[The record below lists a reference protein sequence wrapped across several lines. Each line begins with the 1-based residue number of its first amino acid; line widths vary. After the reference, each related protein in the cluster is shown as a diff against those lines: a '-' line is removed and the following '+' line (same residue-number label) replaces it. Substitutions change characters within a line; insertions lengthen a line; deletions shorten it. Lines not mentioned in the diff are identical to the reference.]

1 MWSGRIKNR
10 SLTFGKAFFPHRV
23 LFVSTSFSPLR
34 SGLAINSLRGSA
46 WRSSKGM
53 GENMFGKWR
62 RCTRIQIA
70 LSVESPERKWIARV
84 QAGVLIVNQIDRQ
97 GPACIPDRTLIRLK
111 NVLRM
116 IFSGRLTEGHL
127 RFRSFFYGTM
137 LSKNGITLPKTPPAL
152 CRVFVPAVARLRML
166 RMSPGA
172 VLNIAPFITALL
184 GVVR

>member
-1 MWSGRIKNR
+1 LENDVDVRVFSRI
-10 SLTFGKAFFPHRV
+10 GIAF
-23 LFVSTSFSPLR
+23 
-34 SGLAINSLRGSA
+34 
-46 WRSSKGM
+46 
-53 GENMFGKWR
+53 
-62 RCTRIQIA
+62 
-70 LSVESPERKWIARV
+70 SVESPERKWIARV

-152 CRVFVPAVARLRML
+152 CRAFVPAVARLRML

>member
-1 MWSGRIKNR
+1 MSGKTETH
-10 SLTFGKAFFPHRV
+10 LVVAT
-23 LFVSTSFSPLR
+23 STS
-34 SGLAINSLRGSA
+34 NT
-46 WRSSKGM
+46 
-53 GENMFGKWR
+53 GEL
-62 RCTRIQIA
+62 Q
-70 LSVESPERKWIARV
+70 
-84 QAGVLIVNQIDRQ
+84 
-97 GPACIPDRTLIRLK
+97 
-111 NVLRM
+111 
-116 IFSGRLTEGHL
+116 SGRLFLSLLRRPAVVRSRIRSRSIRLVSKRSMESVVCVNHRYDLADRASLHSRSYLDLTDL